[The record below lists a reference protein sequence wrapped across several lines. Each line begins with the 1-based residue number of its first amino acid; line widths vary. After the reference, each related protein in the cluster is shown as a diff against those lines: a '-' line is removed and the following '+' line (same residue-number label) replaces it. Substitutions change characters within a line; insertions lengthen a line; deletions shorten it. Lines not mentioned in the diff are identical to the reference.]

1 MMFESRVLK
10 IASVAQSV
18 FEAGLGETSWDNAVR
33 DIMAVHNA
41 AGGALFQ
48 LDRNTLDISQWHSVD
63 LNDKQEYI
71 EEMNAIN
78 PRMHHS
84 LSQEA
89 PHIITDLDCISKEA
103 MARHEFYRWLEK
115 RCNLQYFIGAR
126 LMDVGDKSTF
136 MSVEFEAGETPP
148 SGQILDEFKAISIHC
163 ANAKRLESSR
173 DKKLRPTNLDSF
185 LAQKSSTA
193 LFFLDNKC
201 RFFFANPAGES
212 LLSRGQLLT
221 LRGGFLSL
229 MHQPSQDK
237 LAAYYNSIQ
246 KDESGLIS
254 RPLAPI
260 FVPSSNP
267 KGRMLIRLMHL
278 PHTLKGPGN
287 KWSSIC
293 LFVQTASDKHE
304 ETGILLADTFGL
316 TKRESELALTLQE
329 NTTIVEAASILGIAH
344 NTARVHLQRV
354 FKKTGT
360 STQAD
365 LAVILERLSSWV

>member
-1 MMFESRVLK
+1 MFENRVPK
-10 IASVAQSV
+10 IASVAQSI
-18 FEAGLGETSWDNAVR
+18 FEAGLGETSWDSAVR

-41 AGGALFQ
+41 AGGAFFQ
-48 LDRNTLDISQWHSVD
+48 LDRNTLDISEWHSVD

-78 PRMHHS
+78 PRMHYS

-103 MARHEFYRWLEK
+103 MGRHEFYRWLET

-148 SGQILDEFKAISIHC
+148 SGRFLDEFKAISIHC
-163 ANAKRLESSR
+163 ANAKRPESSR
-173 DKKLRPTNLDSF
+173 DTEMRATNLDSF

-201 RFFFANPAGES
+201 RFFFANPSGEA
-212 LLSRGQLLT
+212 LLSKGQLLS
-221 LRGGFLSL
+221 LMGGFLSL
-229 MHQPSQDK
+229 KHQPSQDK
-237 LAAYYNSIQ
+237 LAAYYQSIQ
-246 KDESGLIS
+246 EDGSGQIIK
-254 RPLAPI
+254 PLAPI
-260 FVPSSNP
+260 FVPSPNP
-267 KGRMLIRLMHL
+267 KHRMLIRLMHL
-278 PHTLKGPGN
+278 PHILKGPGN

-293 LFVQTASDKHE
+293 LFVQTASDKYE
-304 ETGILLADTFGL
+304 EIGGLLAETFGL
-316 TKRESELALTLQE
+316 TRREAELALTLQE
-329 NTTIVEAASILGIAH
+329 NTTIVEAAAILSIAH

-365 LAVILERLSSWV
+365 LAVVIERLSSWV